1 MDEGVR
7 TLDRRS
13 HNPELYQLSYVHHIR
28 EVPAGTLLLTSTLLV
43 RRVRYQSAINEMAR
57 PAGLEPA
64 TIRLEGGCSI
74 QLSYGRLTVR
84 PPEYPESGR
93 GREIR
98 TPDILLPKQARY
110 QTALYPDNRKLKFLK
125 IRDHTETL

>member
-74 QLSYGRLTVR
+74 QLSYGRFYLHSVRSADLKLRLLKEVALFVSHLTQQQAVLDK
-84 PPEYPESGR
+84 R
-93 GREIR
+93 GECYRGS
-98 TPDILLPKQARY
+98 KQSS
-110 QTALYPDNRKLKFLK
+110 TAN
-125 IRDHTETL
+125 

>member
-74 QLSYGRLTVR
+74 QLSYGRPLHT
-84 PPEYPESGR
+84 PPLRVVYP
-93 GREIR
+93 I
-98 TPDILLPKQARY
+98 
-110 QTALYPDNRKLKFLK
+110 
-125 IRDHTETL
+125 TL